1 MIKPFDDLSLR
12 ISMGWVSTVGGMD
25 MCYST
30 WVPGCTYVV
39 ILRLYICSD
48 SKVLNGMRIVLIFP
62 LTFHGC
68 GSVHGIYSR
77 SMLLVQV
84 PVPDSCC
91 LGVQQFCSGMLIT
104 LSYLCENKIK
114 CLSSFLI
121 QTVLS
126 TKLKAAWNDEI
137 WRTLPSPPALPSSSA
152 SSATQLQEVLVIW

>member
-1 MIKPFDDLSLR
+1 LSLR
-12 ISMGWVSTVGGMD
+12 ISMGWVSMVGGMD

-30 WVPGCTYVV
+30 LVPGCTYVV
-39 ILRLYICSD
+39 ILRFWMVWELY
-48 SKVLNGMRIVLIFP
+48 LFFP
-62 LTFHGC
+62 WLFMGA
-68 GSVHGIYSR
+68 GRSMG

-91 LGVQQFCSGMLIT
+91 LGVQQCSSGMLIT
-104 LSYLCENKIK
+104 LSYLCEKKIK

-121 QTVLS
+121 HTVLS